1 MSSVVVGLN
10 YCGTSYHLTF
20 VTSCMLS
27 CSVGWVGLGWVGK
40 WRSISCLHRVRALFS
55 FISLLLSAI
64 ELKVIYIYVRIDLV
78 VCNNNGRSYYPD
90 FFCSN
95 LILKFQQSLFSWICK
110 KNKFIRIDI
119 FVYIDEWLVL
129 ITRSLKFSLH
139 ILRDISLII
148 AIFCVHFSFSYF
160 IYSYYQIG
168 YY

>member
-1 MSSVVVGLN
+1 MHALVQCGL
-10 YCGTSYHLTF
+10 
-20 VTSCMLS
+20 
-27 CSVGWVGLGWVGK
+27 GWVGLGWVGLV
-40 WRSISCLHRVRALFS
+40 SGDLSVVCIVYVLFS
-55 FISLLLSAI
+55 LLFLCCYPLLSWR
-64 ELKVIYIYVRIDLV
+64 LYIYVRIDLV